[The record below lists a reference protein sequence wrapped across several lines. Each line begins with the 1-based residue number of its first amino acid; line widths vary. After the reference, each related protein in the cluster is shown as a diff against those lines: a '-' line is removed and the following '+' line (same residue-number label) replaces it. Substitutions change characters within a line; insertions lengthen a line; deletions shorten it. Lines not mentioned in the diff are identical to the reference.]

1 LDERN
6 LAGSDSVGDTRKL
19 GGSRLWEEGAFAGGL
34 LRLGKPSNRMI
45 AALIAYRAF
54 RGGNQLSYFMKNMAI
69 VGGFLAIM
77 ALGPEP
83 YSLEARKA

>member
-1 LDERN
+1 
-6 LAGSDSVGDTRKL
+6 
-19 GGSRLWEEGAFAGGL
+19 
-34 LRLGKPSNRMI
+34 MI